1 MSVSS
6 KKTVSGILWSA
17 VDRFGNVL
25 LQFIVNLVLAR
36 LLTPED
42 YGCVG
47 MLAIFIAVSQTLIDG
62 GFCSALIQKQD
73 VTSKDYSTIFYWN
86 IAFSGMLYAFLYFI
100 APAVAEF
107 FNTPV
112 LCEVLRVLGIV
123 LIVSSFGLVQRVQLR
138 KQLKIK
144 QLALVNI
151 ISLVVASVVAI
162 RLAFLGYGV
171 WALVALQ
178 VVNNLIASVV
188 FWFITKWKPMLYFSI
203 EKLKGLFSFG
213 GYLLA
218 ASILQEFSKNIQ
230 GVIIGH
236 KFSAMEM
243 GLYSQAKKLE
253 EVSCSTFAQVIV
265 QVMFP
270 VYSELQNDIV
280 RLREML
286 KNNISLI
293 AFAIF
298 PIMVV
303 LIIVAGDLIPFL
315 LGDKWQPV
323 VPYFQVL
330 CIGGFFTCLQN
341 VNFYAVAAIGKSDTL
356 FRWSFYKWGMLIA
369 MLLVGMN
376 WGIYGVLVSM
386 VLSEFNIYMV
396 NALLVKKYLKMPLRG
411 QLVACVPSLLIS
423 LLAGGVIVAI
433 CHFIAVN
440 FIVNIIFFLI
450 IYISSA
456 YLCKFA
462 VLKDMQKMLKGIFN
476 KL

>member
-1 MSVSS
+1 MSASS
-6 KKTVSGILWSA
+6 SKTVSGILWSA
-17 VDRFGNVL
+17 IDRFGNVL
-25 LQFIVNLVLAR
+25 LQFVVNLVLAR

-47 MLAIFIAVSQTLIDG
+47 MLAIFIAVSQVLIDG

-73 VTSKDYSTIFYWN
+73 VTSRDYSTIFYWN
-86 IAFSGMLYAFLYFI
+86 IAFSGMLYALLYFM
-100 APAVAEF
+100 APAVSQF
-107 FNTPV
+107 FNTPI

-144 QLALVNI
+144 QLALVNLS
-151 ISLVVASVVAI
+151 SLVISAVISI

-178 VVNNLIASVV
+178 IINNLVASIV
-188 FWFITKWKPMLYFSI
+188 FWFVTKWKPLLYFSVA
-203 EKLKGLFSFG
+203 KLKALFGYG

-218 ASILQEFSKNIQ
+218 ASILQEFSKNMQ

-253 EVSCSTFAQVIV
+253 EVSCSTFAHVIV

-270 VYSELQNDIV
+270 VYSEIQNDINK
-280 RLREML
+280 LREVL
-286 KNNISLI
+286 RNNIRLI
-293 AFAIF
+293 AFVIF

-303 LIIVAGDLIPFL
+303 LIIVAKDLIPFL
-315 LGDKWQPV
+315 LGDKWLPV

-330 CIGGFFTCLQN
+330 CLGGFFTCLQN
-341 VNFYAVAAIGKSDTL
+341 VNFFAVAALGKSDTL
-356 FRWSFYKWGMLIA
+356 FHWSFYKWGMLIA
-369 MLLVGMN
+369 LLLLGVH
-376 WGIYGVLVSM
+376 WGIYGVLFSM
-386 VLSEFNIYMV
+386 VLSEFNIFMV
-396 NALLVKKYLKMPLRG
+396 NALLVRKYVKLSFRS
-411 QLVACVPSLLIS
+411 QLMACLPALMVSILS
-423 LLAGGVIVAI
+423 GVILVVVNYCFSLNFAI
-433 CHFIAVN
+433 N
-440 FIVNIIFFLI
+440 LIFFFI
-450 IYISSA
+450 IYLSSA
-456 YLCKFA
+456 YLCNFA
-462 VLKDMQKMLKGIFN
+462 ELKELQRMLKGILN